1 MRATS
6 ENGEWW
12 QMVAKWRMVAIRIPS
27 RLKKP
32 RTNTERL
39 IDSTQDHSSSSSRSQ
54 TFFKVSVLKDFAIFT
69 VKRLFW
75 GLYLINLLPSGLQ
88 LY

>member
-32 RTNTERL
+32 RTNIERL
-39 IDSTQDHSSSSSRSQ
+39 IDSTQDHSNKKNLETAVAVVRRRSS
-54 TFFKVSVLKDFAIFT
+54 K
-69 VKRLFW
+69 
-75 GLYLINLLPSGLQ
+75 
-88 LY
+88 